1 MHEQPNKKTTI
12 IMDWFLRDPRGP
24 QWKQGWRGQV
34 LASISLPPAPLLAVF
49 AIVVLF
55 LSLSWY
61 TNYKEQV
68 HRSELGLRFFFILFL
83 FLVVLVLA
91 GYMLVD
97 RRFKFRRFGPEQEGR
112 DMAGSSPW
120 GVAALVVVLLLMV
133 SYQSSFHSQW
143 FRPLWRYT

>member
-1 MHEQPNKKTTI
+1 M
-12 IMDWFLRDPRGP
+12 
-24 QWKQGWRGQV
+24 
-34 LASISLPPAPLLAVF
+34 
-49 AIVVLF
+49 
-55 LSLSWY
+55 
-61 TNYKEQV
+61 

-112 DMAGSSPW
+112 DMAESSPW